1 LHLIYSMIDLEME
14 ITLFTKFSI
23 TKSVDPK
30 LANVSYHAHAG
41 GHRFVVDLPNG
52 YSASIIQNPYSYGG
66 EEGLWEIGVMKD
78 GSLDYSTP
86 ITSDVLGYIP
96 ANEVMEIVGRIAK
109 L

>member
-1 LHLIYSMIDLEME
+1 ME
-14 ITLFTKFSI
+14 ITFFTKPADLNF
-23 TKSVDPK
+23 
-30 LANVSYHAHAG
+30 ANVHYQAHAG

-52 YSASIIQNPYSYGG
+52 YSASIVQNPYSYGG
-66 EEGLWEIGVMKD
+66 EEGLWEIAVMKD

-86 ITSDVLGYIP
+86 ITPDVLGYIP